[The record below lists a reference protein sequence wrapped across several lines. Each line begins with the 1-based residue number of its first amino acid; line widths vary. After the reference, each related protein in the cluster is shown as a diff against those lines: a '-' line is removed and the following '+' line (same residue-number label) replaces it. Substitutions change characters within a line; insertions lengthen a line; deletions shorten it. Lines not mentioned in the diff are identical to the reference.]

1 MANITIDRGESV
13 SLGFEI
19 NGIVITDLL
28 DLQVYVGEWVFKL
41 SDSTITQDVS
51 NTRLFFV
58 KLNSNLTNRCVGTM
72 PISLAIVTNLLGVN
86 KESNIANLI
95 VKETNQRTVLNDLAE
110 YIAGTFVV
118 TIDLAQ
124 VNTNVILQNIYRVVS
139 GGAVDS
145 VNGQTG
151 VVVLGA
157 DDIGESATRLF
168 LTPTQASDITTN
180 NGKVGITTT
189 QASNITTNNSKVG
202 YTEAL
207 VNANSSV
214 VANTAKVGITTGQAS
229 AITTNTAKV
238 GITTTQASNITTNN
252 AKVGITPAQSTA
264 ISDNTTGLNSK
275 VSFWR
280 NGIDG
285 VTVANTLTITPT
297 YSQLILANTFVSGDV
312 VELQVRATS
321 PGSKSSTTS
330 LLIYVNTSDSLSG
343 ATQLGISNTGT
354 SNRTSSIL
362 RVLSVK
368 GATTKTVSVTSPAT
382 DGNILTSAMTSSSI
396 DWTVNQ
402 YILFAIGHSVAD
414 QTMFGDYF
422 KITK

>member
-28 DLQVYVGEWVFKL
+28 DLQIYVGEWVFKL

-58 KLNSNLTNRCVGTM
+58 KLNSNLKNRCVGTM
-72 PISLAIVTNLLGVN
+72 PISLAIVTDLLGVN

-124 VNTNVILQNIYRVVS
+124 VTTNVILENIYRVES
-139 GGAVDS
+139 INAVDS

-157 DDIGESATRLF
+157 DDIAQSATRLF
-168 LTPTQASDITTN
+168 LTPTQSSDITTN
-180 NGKVGITTT
+180 NGKVGITPT
-189 QASNITTNNSKVG
+189 QASNIVTNNGKVG

-207 VNANSSV
+207 VSANSSV
-214 VANTAKVGITTGQAS
+214 SANTAKVGITTTQANNIVANNAKVGITTQQSNDIITNNAKVGITTGQAS

-252 AKVGITPAQSTA
+252 AKVGITPAQETA
-264 ISDNTTGLNSK
+264 ITTNTATFL
-275 VSFWR
+275 VATA
-280 NGIDG
+280 
-285 VTVANTLTITPT
+285 TVELDSTLTNFFYAPRNLKINSTTNINGTPT
-297 YSQLILANTFVSGDV
+297 VTI
-312 VELQVRATS
+312 
-321 PGSKSSTTS
+321 K
-330 LLIYVNTSDSLSG
+330 VNNVAYT
-343 ATQLGISNTGT
+343 LGT
-354 SNRTSSIL
+354 SIL
-362 RVLSVK
+362 R
-368 GATTKTVSVTSPAT
+368 GALIT
-382 DGNILTSAMTSSSI
+382 LTSNVI
-396 DWTVNQ
+396 GVVNLNIV
-402 YILFAIGHSVAD
+402 YE
-414 QTMFGDYF
+414 
-422 KITK
+422 